1 MKFYYV
7 TNIFDRPIFDNE
19 MTALLK
25 FCKCIFVSLAYLN
38 ERNIT
43 ASCFMIHLKLMKL
56 KLKNDPLV
64 QSNFKLHKPAIL
76 KLRFVEYTFILSFTF
91 IQYFRKTFRQKPF
104 EKTIVSIQPTGQIY
118 VRVIFVEHS
127 YDIFPEYLEKVPY
140 EIP

>member
-43 ASCFMIHLKLMKL
+43 ASCLMIHLKLMKL

-64 QSNFKLHKPAIL
+64 
-76 KLRFVEYTFILSFTF
+76 
-91 IQYFRKTFRQKPF
+91 
-104 EKTIVSIQPTGQIY
+104 
-118 VRVIFVEHS
+118 
-127 YDIFPEYLEKVPY
+127 
-140 EIP
+140 